1 MKLRS
6 PSHLA
11 RFGAAAFVIL
21 AAATLLAACNITGSG
36 LVGPMW
42 KVTAVTT
49 TVPAWQGVVPA
60 ANQGRYTIA
69 FANDGT
75 AAITADCN
83 QVTATYTTSPGG
95 SITIV
100 PGAST
105 LAMCPED
112 SMGSQ
117 FVEALSTV
125 SSYSI
130 DGNDLVLYQP
140 DNSRLELTGS

>member
-1 MKLRS
+1 MQLRS
-6 PSHLA
+6 PRHLA
-11 RFGAAAFVIL
+11 RFGTAASMVL

-36 LVGPMW
+36 LVGPTW
-42 KVTAVTT
+42 HVTAVTT

-60 ANQGRYTIA
+60 ADQSRYTIA

-95 SITIV
+95 SISIV

-105 LAMCPED
+105 LAMCLASDTSGDGQATVDEVVRAI
-112 SMGSQ
+112 GA
-117 FVEALSTV
+117 ALEGCS
-125 SSYSI
+125 
-130 DGNDLVLYQP
+130 
-140 DNSRLELTGS
+140 

>member
-1 MKLRS
+1 MTLRK
-6 PSHLA
+6 PRPIL
-11 RFGAAAFVIL
+11 RLGAMALTIL
-21 AAATLLAACNITGSG
+21 AVASLLAACNITGSG
-36 LVGPMW
+36 LVGPVW
-42 KVTAVTT
+42 RVTAVTT

-60 ANQGRYTIA
+60 ADQARYTIT

-112 SMGSQ
+112 SMGTP

-125 SSYSI
+125 STYSI
-130 DGNDLVLYQP
+130 DGSDLTLYQP
-140 DNSRLELTGS
+140 DDSRLELTGS

>member
-1 MKLRS
+1 MTHRIPGPTLR
-6 PSHLA
+6 L
-11 RFGAAAFVIL
+11 AAAALVVL
-21 AAATLLAACNITGSG
+21 AAATLLAACNLTGSG
-36 LVGPMW
+36 LTGLTW
-42 KVTAVTT
+42 RVTAVTT

-60 ANQGRYTIA
+60 ADQDRYTIT

-75 AAITADCN
+75 AQITADCN
-83 QVTATYTTSPGG
+83 QVGATYSTSPGG

-125 SSYSI
+125 STYSV
-130 DGNDLVLYQP
+130 DGNDLTLLQP
-140 DNSRLELTGS
+140 DGSRLELSGT